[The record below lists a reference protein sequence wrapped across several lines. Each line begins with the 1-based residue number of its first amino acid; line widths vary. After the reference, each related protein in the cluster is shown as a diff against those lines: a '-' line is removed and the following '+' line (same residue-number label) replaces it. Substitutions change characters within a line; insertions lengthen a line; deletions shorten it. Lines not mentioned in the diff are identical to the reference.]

1 MSALREKNTNTKKKN
16 NTSGKKLTRKLSE
29 VNIDKNEEVISVEN
43 VLKELDLP
51 NLKLIAKEKN
61 VRPFISRTKR
71 DDHKAVRQ
79 EYSSKV
85 AELIKL
91 NGYRNIFNSFPFGIL
106 SQVTEHM
113 DLFYLTSGIELLE
126 DENDQ
131 QKFQDRLEFESK
143 DEEELKKTRNGL
155 SCVLL
160 AKRCFKKIE
169 RSSLESFMEAL
180 SDECL
185 LDLLTCILGGEEE
198 LLSKDNRIKILHQI
212 YEEFDAISMK
222 NFFEG
227 LSYGLLKNICYQ
239 MYIIEDLRD
248 GTTFS
253 KKILA
258 ECIVYGFSYDK
269 IETEEVEIERESSKK
284 PKQIDGDITKA
295 DLIFHYKVDELK
307 KFLKEKEL
315 ISTGR
320 KSELVNRII
329 FYFEDTDA
337 AVNKFNVQQRKEN
350 RKNRRRS
357 SLVVPEEEEN
367 SFESINEDDKENEAS
382 DREPQDSQTDSF
394 LSPVEDSEEE
404 KTSKKVSNKKTQ
416 TKNNTAKKNSKNSKR
431 TKN

>member
-1 MSALREKNTNTKKKN
+1 
-16 NTSGKKLTRKLSE
+16 
-29 VNIDKNEEVISVEN
+29 VNIDEKNEEVISIFN

-61 VRPFISRTKR
+61 IRPFIGRSKR
-71 DDHKAVRQ
+71 DNHKAIRQ

-85 AELIKL
+85 ADLIKM
-91 NGYRNIFNSFPFGIL
+91 NGYRNIFNSLPFGIL

-126 DENDQ
+126 DETDQ
-131 QKFQDRLEFESK
+131 QKFVDRLEFESK
-143 DEEELKKTRNGL
+143 DDEELKKTRNGL

-227 LSYGLLKNICYQ
+227 LSYGLLKDICYQ

-307 KFLKEKEL
+307 KFLKEKGL

-320 KSELVNRII
+320 KSELVNRIL
-329 FYFEDTDA
+329 FYFEDTEA
-337 AVNKFNVQQRKEN
+337 AVNKFNVEQRKEN
-350 RKNRRRS
+350 RKNRRS
-357 SLVVPEEEEN
+357 SLVVQVEEEN
-367 SFESINEDDKENEAS
+367 SFESSNEDNKENNE
-382 DREPQDSQTDSF
+382 DTDKDQESQTDSF

-404 KTSKKVSNKKTQ
+404 KTNKKVSNKKTS
-416 TKNNTAKKNSKNSKR
+416 TTKKNSKNSGR
-431 TKN
+431 SKN